1 MKNIAFIQN
10 LGPLVGRV
18 LIGVLFVIAGVNKIM
33 ESEGTMAYME
43 AHGLPVVI
51 FLLVLTII
59 IELLGGLMIAFGWYA
74 RFSATVIF
82 LFLIPVTL
90 IFHPVTDPEEVNQF
104 LKNLAIMG
112 GLLYVATYGPGNYSI
127 NKE

>member
-1 MKNIAFIQN
+1 MKNVAIIQN
-10 LGPLVGRV
+10 LGPMLGRV
-18 LIGVLFVIAGVNKIM
+18 LIGILFVVAGVNKIM
-33 ESEGTMAYME
+33 NTEGTMAYME

-51 FLLVLTII
+51 FLLVVTII

-74 RFSATVIF
+74 RFSAIVIF

-90 IFHPVTDPEEVNQF
+90 VFHPITDPEEINQL

-112 GLLYVATYGPGNYSI
+112 GLLYVATYGPGNYSF